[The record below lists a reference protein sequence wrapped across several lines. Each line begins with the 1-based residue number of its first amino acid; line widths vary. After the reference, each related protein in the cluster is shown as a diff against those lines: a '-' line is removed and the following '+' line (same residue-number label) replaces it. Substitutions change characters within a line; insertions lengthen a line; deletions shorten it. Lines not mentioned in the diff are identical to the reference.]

1 MLRLRDSLPCTT
13 LYSRCHKLSNFN
25 LSALQRETIRSRP
38 ELVKVTPGAPAAP
51 KETGAPWKIDLG
63 RGLSVHFVVR
73 LRKSVLARR
82 ICDGHFGR
90 LCGWLSINLFSTRP
104 PSLSGSLSLSL
115 SRLFLLSFRFVVHFS
130 ASGEIELFSAV
141 RHSITRRRRRG
152 ETEGKKAKAA

>member
-51 KETGAPWKIDLG
+51 KETGAPWNIDLG
-63 RGLSVHFVVR
+63 RGISVHFVVR

-90 LCGWLSINLFSTRP
+90 LSGWLSINLFSTRP
-104 PSLSGSLSLSL
+104 P

-141 RHSITRRRRRG
+141 RHSITRRAAAEEKLKERRL
-152 ETEGKKAKAA
+152 KWPDSLDLSP

>member
-104 PSLSGSLSLSL
+104 PSLSSFFLSHKKPGMKKFSLCVPKTFDFCFFTL
-115 SRLFLLSFRFVVHFS
+115 
-130 ASGEIELFSAV
+130 GP
-141 RHSITRRRRRG
+141 
-152 ETEGKKAKAA
+152 